1 MKNSIFICLETSF
14 QHHMKKKIF
23 NFKEK
28 RIALKVRMITRAILM
43 SYLVDKLEKL
53 VYTPKHK
60 LLPQPARFVELEV
73 KINYLDSNNKKIK

>member
-1 MKNSIFICLETSF
+1 
-14 QHHMKKKIF
+14 MKKKIF

-28 RIALKVRMITRAILM
+28 RIALKVRKSTRAIII

-60 LLPQPARFVELEV
+60 LLQQPARFDELEV
-73 KINYLDSNNKKIK
+73 KINYLVSNNKKKLQFFWM